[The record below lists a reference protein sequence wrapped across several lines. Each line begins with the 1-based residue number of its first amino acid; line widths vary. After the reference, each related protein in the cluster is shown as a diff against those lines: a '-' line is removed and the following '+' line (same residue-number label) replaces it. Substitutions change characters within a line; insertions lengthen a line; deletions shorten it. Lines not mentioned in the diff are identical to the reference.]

1 MPGLPRDEVVAVHT
15 WTYGLD
21 RPFIPE
27 EQDGEEASSAWDEWV
42 SNRVAQRDAAI
53 ARVMEASGLS
63 QPIPGMADMDGQGR
77 FFDCAPYGTCWESK
91 EDAAEDQEARQM
103 PGNEH
108 DGFGMPARQKAG
120 FVLASFNGSGSPE
133 QTAQSSPTARPQIS
147 EHEVYFPCPPSA
159 IRYRTT
165 KDPITGK
172 VTVIDRRLI
181 PGAGYDW
188 AVCHAGTWIRHKRH
202 YVWVAG
208 DKRHHLPPV
217 RWVKSDRKVGFV
229 PLHPYDVKGQPAI
242 NAKHEVF
249 TINGKNEITLVPVK
263 FEPSSPIEF
272 LKEPPREFRN
282 SPMRPLAV
290 AEVPHM
296 EAHPFEKAPSDR
308 SGNKSIELS
317 RAAVPIRFDAKSRSF
332 LVAKTEMREGRATT
346 VSVPMTN
353 RGGTLQ
359 AHGGTFSGGSGFH
372 GGSGGSAGGGSH
384 VGSGGSS
391 GGGGSH
397 GGGGGGSVSSASSS
411 SSSSSAASS
420 GGGSH
425 H

>member
-1 MPGLPRDEVVAVHT
+1 M
-15 WTYGLD
+15 
-21 RPFIPE
+21 
-27 EQDGEEASSAWDEWV
+27 
-42 SNRVAQRDAAI
+42 
-53 ARVMEASGLS
+53 
-63 QPIPGMADMDGQGR
+63 
-77 FFDCAPYGTCWESK
+77 
-91 EDAAEDQEARQM
+91 
-103 PGNEH
+103 
-108 DGFGMPARQKAG
+108 
-120 FVLASFNGSGSPE
+120 
-133 QTAQSSPTARPQIS
+133 
-147 EHEVYFPCPPSA
+147 
-159 IRYRTT
+159 

-172 VTVIDRRLI
+172 VTVIDRRLV
-181 PGAGYDW
+181 PGLGYDW

-208 DKRHHLPPV
+208 GKRHHLPPV
-217 RWVKSDRKVGFV
+217 RWVKSDHKVGFV
-229 PLHPYDVKGQPAI
+229 PLHPYDVKGRPAI

-249 TINGKNEITLVPVK
+249 TINGKNEIKLVPVK
-263 FEPSSPIEF
+263 FEPGSPIEF

-290 AEVPHM
+290 AEVPRM

-308 SGNKSIELS
+308 SGSKSIELS

-332 LVAKTEMREGRATT
+332 LVAKTEMREGRTAT

-372 GGSGGSAGGGSH
+372 GGSSGSAGGGSH
-384 VGSGGSS
+384 GGGGSSGGSS

-420 GGGSH
+420 GGGSSH